1 MQPKLLG
8 AIIAG
13 GHSRR
18 FGRDK
23 ALAEF
28 DGRSL
33 LDHVIAGLAAQTD
46 FVVIC
51 GREVRGQ
58 TWLADRPEPGLGP
71 LGGLAAALHYAVRS
85 EFDAVLTS
93 ACDTPE
99 VPSGLANMLAGPTA
113 AVVMGQPL
121 FGFWPAAHSP
131 ELDAYLATTQSR
143 AVSHWADWAGARR
156 VRLTGKIANINTP
169 ADLTELRFRRF
180 LGA

>member
-13 GHSRR
+13 GASSR
-18 FGRDK
+18 FGSDK

-33 LDHVIAGLAAQTD
+33 LDHVITGLTPQTD

-51 GREVRGQ
+51 GREVGGQ
-58 TWLADRPEPGLGP
+58 TCLADRPEPGLGP
-71 LGGLAAALHYAVRS
+71 LGGLAAALDYAVS
-85 EFDAVLTS
+85 HGFDAVLTS

-99 VPSGLANMLAGPTA
+99 LPNGLAKMLAGSTA
-113 AVVMGQPL
+113 VVVMGQPL
-121 FGFWPAAHSP
+121 FGFWPAALCP
-131 ELDAYLATTQSR
+131 ELDAHLATAQSR
-143 AVSHWADWAGARR
+143 AISHWADWAGARR
-156 VRLTGKIANINTP
+156 VRLDGEIANINTP
-169 ADLTELRFRRF
+169 ADLTALRFRRF